1 MNSKSACRS
10 IATARPSRRGLKARK
25 KLRGRTSLT
34 SHGNRLPR
42 GLRGQHSLRGRK
54 GFDPHHAMQFIQ
66 GQDWLGLNNYIE
78 DALLQAGF
86 GRVNAARMSTSWV
99 GDWSGAQWPASSF
112 IGQLQQVS
120 DIIGRGPESYRPGM
134 GLYKRLGRRG
144 RKAAP
149 EGDQDAEW
157 ETNGRWFR
165 RQGGQTVRISG
176 PGGQEVAGDEAS
188 QGEQARLERMPAHQ
202 RYREG
207 RTIHPD
213 YAMEVGPLPPRK
225 RGVWERVRRATVG
238 PSREHIMDEIAHD
251 LSQMTGHLSYGVPF
265 DELEVRPGI
274 LSGGRVYRHR
284 GGVHRSDSS
293 SWDDDYITI
302 RVNPKH
308 ASDVERYLNSKF
320 SRVIHPSGSRP
331 GEFEVRVDNYTGKS
345 LRGRKG
351 LVRRKAH
358 ARSIVTTRPKKCCK
372 SLGGLPTLARNLNRI
387 ASKGWAI
394 TDNAGLQVY
403 TKSGWQPRALVQ
415 HKSLDNAY
423 LFRTQRDAEAFC
435 ALHTLNGFADRI

>member
-1 MNSKSACRS
+1 MKSRSACRS

-134 GLYKRLGRRG
+134 GLYKRL
-144 RKAAP
+144 A
-149 EGDQDAEW
+149 
-157 ETNGRWFR
+157 
-165 RQGGQTVRISG
+165 
-176 PGGQEVAGDEAS
+176 
-188 QGEQARLERMPAHQ
+188 
-202 RYREG
+202 
-207 RTIHPD
+207 
-213 YAMEVGPLPPRK
+213 
-225 RGVWERVRRATVG
+225 
-238 PSREHIMDEIAHD
+238 
-251 LSQMTGHLSYGVPF
+251 
-265 DELEVRPGI
+265 
-274 LSGGRVYRHR
+274 
-284 GGVHRSDSS
+284 
-293 SWDDDYITI
+293 
-302 RVNPKH
+302 
-308 ASDVERYLNSKF
+308 
-320 SRVIHPSGSRP
+320 
-331 GEFEVRVDNYTGKS
+331 
-345 LRGRKG
+345 
-351 LVRRKAH
+351 RRKAH